1 MPLDGIVLRSLC
13 TELNNLLSGG
23 RIEKI
28 FQPEKDKVIIHV
40 HSRADNYKLL
50 LNAGSSHPRIHLTDT
65 PGENPP
71 TPPNF
76 CMLLRKHLSGG
87 RIRDINQHDFERI
100 VEIRIDSI
108 NELGDPAVKKLIIE
122 IMGRHSNIIL
132 ADAADKI
139 IDSVKRIDKELSRV
153 REVMPG
159 RLYVHPPS
167 QNKIPPDIIDL
178 SSIKDAGPLPDDPVG
193 KFLLDS
199 IMGFSPL
206 VCAELCRRAGIDET
220 KKMNQVDAKDI
231 TGLQRQL
238 ERINADICENR
249 FFPNLIT
256 DISGNY
262 LDFYCFKLEVYSG
275 YRLLEADSINRA
287 LDVFFTEKD
296 RIEKVKQKKAELSKS
311 VASAISKCEKSLSVH
326 QDKLKEAAD
335 YDTYRV
341 YGELIFANIH
351 NIKPG
356 QSEVSV
362 YNYYGS
368 GNGPLS
374 HSSSITIPLDE
385 NLSPQQ
391 NASRYFRMYNK
402 AKNALSAVNSQLQKA
417 QSELEYLEGV
427 LQSIQNCDDLR
438 ELEEI
443 QKELQEQNIIPQRR
457 RATAKKTGKPSSP
470 MKFISSDG
478 FTILLGKNNR
488 QNDALTTGGSSREDI
503 WFHAQKI
510 PGSHVV
516 VRTEGRP
523 VPDSTLLEAAMLAAY
538 YSKARN
544 SGSVPVDY
552 TRIKYVKKPPGAKPG
567 MVIYNNFETLIA
579 TPDKEKVERLANRIN
594 GM

>member
-1 MPLDGIVLRSLC
+1 MPLDGIAVRSLC
-13 TELNNLLSGG
+13 VELNSLLSGG

-28 FQPEKDKVIIHV
+28 FQPEKDEIIIHV
-40 HSRADNYKLL
+40 HSRTDNYKLL

-65 PGENPP
+65 PGENPQ

-87 RIRDINQHDFERI
+87 RVRDINQHDFERI

-108 NELGDPAVKKLIIE
+108 NELGDSAVKKLIIE

-132 ADAADKI
+132 TDAADKI

-178 SSIKDAGPLPDDPVG
+178 SSIKDTGPLPDDPVD

-206 VCAELCRRAGIDET
+206 MCRELCARAGIDET
-220 KKMNQVDAKDI
+220 KKMSQVDVKDM
-231 TGLQRQL
+231 TGLQHQL
-238 ERINADICENR
+238 EQINADIREGR

-256 DISGNY
+256 DIDGNY
-262 LDFYCFKLEVYSG
+262 VDFYCFKMEVYSG
-275 YRLLEADSINRA
+275 YRVLGADSINRV
-287 LDVFFTEKD
+287 LDMFYTEKG
-296 RIEKVKQKKAELSKS
+296 RAEKVKQKKAGLSKT
-311 VASAISKCEKSLSVH
+311 VASAISKCEKSMAVH
-326 QDKLKEAAD
+326 QDKLKESAD
-335 YDTYRV
+335 YDIYRV

-362 YNYYGS
+362 YNYYGT
-368 GNGPLS
+368 GDGVLS
-374 HSSSITIPLDE
+374 PSSITIPLDE
-385 NLSPQQ
+385 NLSPQR
-391 NASRYFRMYNK
+391 NAGRYFKMYNK
-402 AKNALSAVNSQLQKA
+402 AKSALSAVNNQLQKV

-443 QKELQEQNIIPQRR
+443 QKELQEQNIISSRR
-457 RATAKKTGKPSSP
+457 RTAAKKTGKPSSP

-488 QNDALTTGGSSREDI
+488 QNDALTIGGSSREDI
-503 WFHAQKI
+503 WFHTQKI

-538 YSKARN
+538 YSKARR

-567 MVIYNNFETLIA
+567 MVIYDNFKTLIV
-579 TPDKEKVERLANRIN
+579 TPDEEKVERLASRIN